1 MRQLTGLDAMFL
13 AMENDRT
20 PGHVSSL
27 GVYDPVTASG
37 RPAGC
42 GADS

>member
-27 GVYDPVTASG
+27 GVV
-37 RPAGC
+37 
-42 GADS
+42 